1 MKFTSQIHYNKSQ
14 RIGIIILIT
23 LLVFVEAGI
32 WIINNNE
39 NPIQST
45 KVPQEIA
52 ALQQQINASQK
63 TSYTQY
69 PTSGKIEKFNP
80 NSLNEEGWMNLGFS
94 SKQVKTIFK
103 YKNSLGGNFT
113 SLDQIKSCF
122 VISEEK
128 FNEIKPFIILGSDD
142 RIQKETSYTQHRASN
157 KLKKFNPNTYSKEE
171 WIGIGFSD
179 KQAAIIL
186 KYKKSLGGKFSSL
199 EQIKNCFVISEEKFN
214 EIKPFMVLGSEDKI
228 IQEEIT
234 SDTQHQASGKLEKFN
249 PNNLTKEQWKE
260 LGFSDRQ
267 INTIFNYKKSLGGK
281 FKDAE
286 TLKKC
291 YSISEEKFAEIEP
304 YLFFE

>member
-23 LLVFVEAGI
+23 LLVLIEAGI

-39 NPIQST
+39 DSIQST

-63 TSYTQY
+63 TSYTQH

-94 SKQVKTIFK
+94 TKQVKTILK
-103 YKNSLGGNFT
+103 YKNSLGGSFT

-128 FNEIKPFIILGSDD
+128 FNEIKPFIVLGFDD
-142 RIQKETSYTQHRASN
+142 KIQKETSHTQHRASD

-179 KQAAIIL
+179 KQAATIL

-199 EQIKNCFVISEEKFN
+199 EQIKSCFVISEEKFN
-214 EIKPFMVLGSEDKI
+214 EMKPFIALDSKGEITK
-228 IQEEIT
+228 EEIT
-234 SDTQHQASGKLEKFN
+234 SETQISNKLEKFN
-249 PNNLTKEQWKE
+249 PNNLTKEQWKG